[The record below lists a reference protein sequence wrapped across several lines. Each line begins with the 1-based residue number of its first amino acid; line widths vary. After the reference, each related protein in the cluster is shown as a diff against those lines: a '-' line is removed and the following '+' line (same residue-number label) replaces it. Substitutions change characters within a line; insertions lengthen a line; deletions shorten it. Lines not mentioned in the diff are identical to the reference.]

1 MMTLR
6 EALLLPACLVWS
18 LSAGQSTA
26 DDYFNQAAKEYVKA
40 DRLTA
45 LRTLDKGLRE
55 FPQDPKLRKLAEELL
70 KNEQQKQ
77 QQQQQQQQEQQKQEQ
92 QQQEQQRNEQQQT
105 EQEQASQQENAQEK
119 EEREREQRA
128 EDSDRNDD
136 GKRKPEGM
144 SQRDAERMLD
154 ALERREQDVQEQ
166 VRAKLRPARR
176 VRIEK
181 DW

>member
-1 MMTLR
+1 MMNLR
-6 EALLLPACLVWS
+6 ASLSLPALLFGILAI
-18 LSAGQSTA
+18 GQSTA
-26 DDYFNQAAKEYVKA
+26 EDYFNQAAREYVKS

-55 FPQDPKLRKLAEELL
+55 HPQDPKLRKLAEELL

-77 QQQQQQQQEQQKQEQ
+77 QQEQQQQQKEQQQQQKEQQQQQEQKQEQSQGQKQEKKDESRQ
-92 QQQEQQRNEQQQT
+92 
-105 EQEQASQQENAQEK
+105 
-119 EEREREQRA
+119 EEREQKGE
-128 EDSDRNDD
+128 ESDRDD
-136 GKRKPEGM
+136 TGKRKPEGM

-154 ALERREQDVQEQ
+154 ALERREQDVQQQ